1 VTWPPV
7 AATAI
12 TGNAEQAAC
21 NTCLDPRIW
30 DLRTLILGLCPKV
43 FCPKK
48 DLGELLRDF
57 NGGEME
63 AEMAS
68 VAAAAVG
75 KSEGNPS
82 ALSTAMPFSL

>member
-1 VTWPPV
+1 MLHYVTNVTIAQNWRQAKGV
-7 AATAI
+7 RARVREGERERRKHT
-12 TGNAEQAAC
+12 NKQAEWERRK
-21 NTCLDPRIW
+21 D
-30 DLRTLILGLCPKV
+30 
-43 FCPKK
+43 
-48 DLGELLRDF
+48 DLGELLTDF